1 MVPLAANS
9 GPASNPQPAKSNDPQ
24 LESVACAALG
34 LGWQMA
40 ELYDNPLPRAGA
52 GAPVPPAQDREK
64 AAHPQHL
71 RDGTIPDPDLP
82 GVSELTT
89 PQKVALRLD
98 QIDRGLRALGESMSQ
113 AGVTSPTSGDLRR
126 AVEATESPG
135 AVRKLIE
142 DLHVKLLSA
151 LTVADYRLGKAY
163 GLGRALCDTSRSSQS
178 LPELHAHLEE
188 GRLENLISWC
198 EDLKT
203 LLPGHTGQAVA
214 ESLRL
219 WQTWSKARSWPAADA
234 ADVSRRLHLQ
244 GQRWRAVLTGEKNPL
259 DVLTIGTYVQAGEQ
273 LLGDAAAIG
282 WGLVKKFWLPVAVSL
297 SLLIGGLIIILLGS
311 GNNVFAGL
319 ASIVTG
325 LGISWKTITPNLTN
339 LARKLGNPLW
349 GAELDSAILVA
360 ITDPAVREA
369 DAQPSGDRTASE
381 LTTVSQVRP
390 A

>member
-1 MVPLAANS
+1 MVSLSANS
-9 GPASNPQPAKSNDPQ
+9 GAASNPQPVRSTDPQ
-24 LESVACAALG
+24 LETVACGALG

-40 ELYDNPLPRAGA
+40 ELYDDPLARAGA
-52 GAPVPPAQDREK
+52 EAPGPPGQAGEA
-64 AAHPQHL
+64 AAHPQHV
-71 RDGTIPDPDLP
+71 REGTTPDPDLP
-82 GVSELTT
+82 GISELNT

-126 AVEATESPG
+126 AVEAKESPA

-178 LPELHAHLEE
+178 SPELQAHLDE
-188 GRLENLISWC
+188 GRLGNLISWC

-203 LLPGHTGQAVA
+203 VLPGHTGQAVA

-234 ADVSRRLHLQ
+234 PDVSRRLHLQ
-244 GQRWRAVLTGEKNPL
+244 GQRWRTVLTGEKNPL

-273 LLGDAAAIG
+273 LLGDAAGIG
-282 WGLVKKFWLPVAVSL
+282 WGLVKKFWLPIGVSI
-297 SLLIGGLIIILLGS
+297 SLLIAGLIIILLGS

-319 ASIVTG
+319 ASIATG

-360 ITDPAVREA
+360 ITDPAVREP
-369 DAQPSGDRTASE
+369 DAQSSGDRSE
-381 LTTVSQVRP
+381 LTNVSQVRTS
-390 A
+390 